1 MPLEHRLRCNRPP
14 AVGIAQFQ
22 LLRLQWVI
30 CVHRVRSGWHR
41 IPVCLELADQNGLS
55 LPQEVPTSNRRRWRL
70 RHGREETPNHQ
81 SRLNFWYCSAILVK
95 ELSIFNLSLNKYSCS
110 YLLVSSWLSYLL
122 CLNAKS
128 SSAWC
133 CPTHYFLHPSQDCF
147 ILLYFHLES
156 RTSHLKNSHFIDFFL
171 QTLYILSHDVALI
184 IASFILFTKCL
195 NLIS

>member
-110 YLLVSSWLSYLL
+110 YLLVSSWLFLSFMPKCKILFSL
-122 CLNAKS
+122 VLPDSIFLTSFSRLFHFAQFTSRKSDKS
-128 SSAWC
+128 SQKFPFYWLLLTDPLYSKPWC
-133 CPTHYFLHPSQDCF
+133 CFNHCF
-147 ILLYFHLES
+147 FY
-156 RTSHLKNSHFIDFFL
+156 
-171 QTLYILSHDVALI
+171 
-184 IASFILFTKCL
+184 SFY
-195 NLIS
+195 